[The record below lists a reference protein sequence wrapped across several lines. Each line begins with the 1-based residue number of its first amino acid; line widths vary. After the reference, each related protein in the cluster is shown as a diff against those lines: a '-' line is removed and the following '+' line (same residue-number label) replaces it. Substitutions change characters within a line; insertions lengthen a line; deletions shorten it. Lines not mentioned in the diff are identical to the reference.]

1 MKVKNKLW
9 KIRILINLYII
20 NDKKNVNEV
29 SLILMELMEFKI
41 AVCNK
46 LVDFSV

>member
-1 MKVKNKLW
+1 MKNKN
-9 KIRILINLYII
+9 IDQFIYI

>member
-29 SLILMELMEFKI
+29 SLILMELSL
-41 AVCNK
+41 K
-46 LVDFSV
+46 LLYVIN